1 MVWTRL
7 KPNKLL
13 SKYSCIIIIIACIYY
28 PPGVDN
34 SSLREYLITSPDC
47 GIILRGNQFNDSFL
61 RTRHGYEQLVKT
73 ATCNNAILYNML
85 YNIEK
90 HLRVSCQ
97 LARAPY
103 SIHCG
108 SPELSARR
116 ARSVLFP
123 PVPFKSLPRYATQH
137 NTTTIQRIV
146 KRLSTSTKNI

>member
-1 MVWTRL
+1 MVYDGLHDIEDDEHEVVWIRL
-7 KPNKLL
+7 KTNKLL
-13 SKYSCIIIIIACIYY
+13 SKYSCIIIIIACIYH
-28 PPGVDN
+28 PPGADN

-73 ATCNNAILYNML
+73 ATCNNAKLYNML

-123 PVPFKSLPRYATQH
+123 PVPF
-137 NTTTIQRIV
+137 
-146 KRLSTSTKNI
+146 